1 MNDTDDWFTVDRIGE
16 RTYQI
21 TEGEGVLRC
30 NTFVVDGSDEA
41 LLIDT
46 GLGIGDLRSVV
57 EDVVGD
63 DIRVL
68 LTHAHW
74 DHLGAAKQFDDVV
87 INGRERASDGTV
99 SLDVLEDDYD
109 QRPREFIARWLELD
123 KPLPDGFDPETYRI
137 DPIPNVGAVE
147 PGDELVVGD
156 RRIELV
162 PIPGH
167 TPGLLAALDRGEGT
181 CFASDIVE
189 PGVEIYA
196 HFVDSDLDAYRE
208 SIDRLIDLRDDD
220 AFDVLTIGHG
230 EPFRGDDLSMLDD
243 VRHALAAVSNDDAP
257 FELIETSWGPT
268 RQYTVGSIDVLTPG
282 E

>member
-1 MNDTDDWFTVDRIGE
+1 MNDTDDWFTVERIVEG
-16 RTYQI
+16 TYQI
-21 TEGEGVLRC
+21 TEGGGVLPC
-30 NTFVVDGSDEA
+30 NTFVVDGGDEA

-46 GLGIGDLRSVV
+46 GLGIGDLRAVV

-74 DHLGAAKQFDDVV
+74 DHLGAANQFDDVV
-87 INGRERASDGTV
+87 INGRERAPDGTV

-109 QRPREFIARWLELD
+109 QRPREFIASWLELD
-123 KPLPDGFDPETYRI
+123 KPLPDGFDPGTYCI

-167 TPGLLAALDRGEGT
+167 TPGLLAALDREVGT

-196 HFVDSDLDAYRE
+196 HFLDSDLGAYRE
-208 SIDRLIDLRDDD
+208 SINRLIDLRDEG

-243 VRHALAAVSNDDAP
+243 VRRALAAVSNDDAP

-268 RQYTVGSIDVLTPG
+268 RRYTVGDIDVLTPG
-282 E
+282 A